1 MESMPKAK
9 SQLKFKIAVVG
20 IGYVGLPV
28 ALLFAKAGYDVIG
41 FDIDE
46 DRVKRINRGQNPIK
60 GREPG
65 MNELVKSMAKK
76 SNFHATTEASEL
88 SDRDIIMV
96 AVQTPV
102 EDDHQPRYEHMKAA
116 LKTIAQNMKKG
127 ALVIIESTIAPRTME
142 KVVKTTLEQE
152 NGFEL
157 NKHFMLA
164 NCPERVMPGRLIY
177 NLTHYDRLVG
187 AYSEKA
193 GRIVKKLY
201 EKVLGIKVDI
211 TDPLTA
217 EIVKSGENTYRDVQI
232 AFANEMALL
241 CEAYGANVWKV
252 RELLNKCPYR
262 AMHLPGAGVGGHCI
276 PKDGWLLVSGAVD
289 DIKTKLI
296 PLARQINDFMPRH
309 MFDLLKSAVEDS
321 GRDIEKA
328 KIVILGYAYDA
339 NSDDTRMTPTDD
351 LMKILDQ
358 HQIKCTI
365 HDPYVAEYKSSLD
378 KVLKNANAVVLMT
391 AHDEY
396 KKLKLS
402 KLKKL
407 LKGRQPILIDGRNL
421 YNKEEAEKL
430 GFVYKGV
437 GNI

>member
-1 MESMPKAK
+1 MPKAPSK
-9 SQLKFKIAVVG
+9 NPKFKIAVVG

-41 FDIDE
+41 LDVDE
-46 DRVKRINRGQNPIK
+46 DRVKRINRGINPIK

-65 MNELVKSMAKK
+65 MDDLVKAMAKK
-76 SNFHATTEASEL
+76 SNFHATIDATEL

-102 EDDHQPRYEHMKAA
+102 EDDHLPRYEHLKSA
-116 LKTIAQNMKKG
+116 LKTIAQNMKRG
-127 ALVIIESTIAPRTME
+127 ALIIIESTIAPTTMAKVARTSIE
-142 KVVKTTLEQE
+142 HE

-157 NKHFMLA
+157 NKDFMLA

-187 AYSEKA
+187 AYNIKA
-193 GRIVKKLY
+193 GQIVKKLY

-241 CEAYGANVWKV
+241 CEAYGANVWQV
-252 RELLNKCPYR
+252 RELLNKCPGR

-276 PKDGWLLVSGAVD
+276 PKDSWLLISGARD
-289 DIKTKLI
+289 DIQTQLI
-296 PLARQINDFMPRH
+296 PLARSINNFMPQH
-309 MFDLLKSAVEDS
+309 MFDLLKSAAEDA
-321 GRDIEKA
+321 GRDIA
-328 KIVILGYAYDA
+328 KTKVAILGYAYDA
-339 NSDDTRMTPTDD
+339 NSDDVRRTPTDD
-351 LMKILDQ
+351 LVKILKK
-358 HQIKCTI
+358 HEIKYTI
-365 HDPYVAEYKSSLD
+365 HDPYVAEYKIALD
-378 KVLKNANAVVLMT
+378 KAVKGAHAVILMT

-396 KKLKLS
+396 RKIKLAH
-402 KLKKL
+402 LKKL
-407 LKGRQPILIDGRNL
+407 LKGRTPILIDGRNL
-421 YNKEEAEKL
+421 FSKDLAEKE
-430 GFVYKGV
+430 GFMYKGV

>member
-1 MESMPKAK
+1 MEKIK
-9 SQLKFKIAVVG
+9 SKSTKFKIAVVG

-28 ALLFAKAGYDVIG
+28 ALLFAKAGYETIG
-41 FDIDE
+41 YDIDE
-46 DRVKRINRGQNPIK
+46 ERVKRINRGINPIK

-65 MNELVKSMAKK
+65 MNELVKSMSKNK
-76 SNFHATTEASEL
+76 NFHATADAIEL

-102 EDDHQPRYEHMKAA
+102 EDDHLPRYEHMRAA
-116 LKTIAQNMKKG
+116 LKTIAQNMKQG
-127 ALVIIESTIAPRTME
+127 ALVIIESTIAPTTME
-142 KVVKTTLEQE
+142 KVVKATLEQT

-193 GRIVKKLY
+193 GQIVKKLY

-241 CEAYGANVWKV
+241 CEAYGANVWQV

-276 PKDGWLLVSGAVD
+276 PKDSWLLISGARD
-289 DIKTKLI
+289 DIKTQLI

-309 MFDLLKSAVEDS
+309 MFDLLKTAAEDS
-321 GRDIEKA
+321 GRDITKA

-351 LMKILDQ
+351 LVKILDH
-358 HQIKCTI
+358 HQIKYTI
-365 HDPYVAEYKSSLD
+365 HDPYVAEYKLSLD
-378 KVLKNANAVVLMT
+378 KVFKGAHAVVLMT

-396 KKLKLS
+396 KKIKLS

-407 LKGRQPILIDGRNL
+407 LKGRQPILIDGRNMWDKDL
-421 YNKEEAEKL
+421 AIKE
-430 GFVYKGV
+430 GFIYKGV